1 MKKKKQSGFLL
12 KLVKLVRDQ
21 TGSALPMSD
30 RFSRVAI
37 AGRVAEQR
45 LRGLWTD
52 TDGIILP
59 YVTVLLIVII
69 GMSALAVD
77 GARYVSLQTQLQNG
91 ADQLALAAAA
101 ELNGKT
107 DSIRRANAALFTTL
121 DSFKQS
127 TLFGTT
133 PNENVT
139 IASRYYL
146 SALPGGPDG
155 DKIYPIPSSLHVTED
170 ETGSLLAHFV
180 EVTVTPV
187 TAPTIF
193 PVSFFGGS
201 TFPAN
206 ATAVA
211 GFNKNVC
218 EFTPMYVCNPY
229 ETPGMTYD
237 QATEALIA
245 NDTADPN
252 DLAHRQ
258 MITMRRTPG
267 DFNAPGNYGFLRI
280 PGGGGMGA
288 VRDAIAKIKPGTCL
302 NASAADSQ
310 TGLGGG
316 DMADALN
323 VRFDI
328 YQHSQGN
335 NKNEAAYA
343 PAPNV
348 RKGYTYITG
357 GPPGQSGP
365 CNASP
370 AAPLSTDAKKLAED
384 LGGTPPVGNG
394 LWDFNTYWSVEHPT
408 APVPNGWSN
417 TPPNLPSRYS
427 VYLYEIAQ
435 NTAPGGLTDR
445 SGNPAPTPPVTGEIG
460 SPECS
465 IGTPPAPANRRIMQ
479 AAILNCQALNA
490 LGIFDGGHETNI
502 PIAAFGKFFT
512 LHPADPSTGNFNAEF
527 TGLARVSDEP
537 FPVPN
542 TVQLYR

>member
-1 MKKKKQSGFLL
+1 MKKKKQSGFLS

-21 TGSALPMSD
+21 TGSALPMSH
-30 RFSRVAI
+30 RFSRV
-37 AGRVAEQR
+37 RVVEQR

-59 YVTVLLIVII
+59 YVSVLLIVII

-107 DSIRRANAALFTTL
+107 DSITRANAALTTTL
-121 DSFKQS
+121 ASFQQS

-133 PNENVT
+133 GYENVT

-146 SALPGGPDG
+146 SELPAG
-155 DKIYPIPSSLHVTED
+155 DQTYPIPSSLHVTED
-170 ETGSLLAHFV
+170 ATGALQAHFI

-187 TAPTIF
+187 TIPTIF

-229 ETPGMTYD
+229 EAVGNTDYD
-237 QATEALIA
+237 AATQLLID
-245 NDTADPN
+245 NDVADPN
-252 DLAHRQ
+252 ALGHRQ
-258 MITMRRTPG
+258 MITMRRSPG
-267 DFNAPGNYGFLRI
+267 DFTVPGNYGFLRI
-280 PGGGGMGA
+280 PGGHGLGA
-288 VRDAIAKIKPGTCL
+288 TRDAIAKIKPGTCL

-310 TGLGGG
+310 TGLGG
-316 DMADALN
+316 DAMAEALN

-328 YQHSQGN
+328 YQNSQRN
-335 NKNEAAYA
+335 NKNQADYA

-370 AAPLSTDAKKLAED
+370 AALPTDAMKLPTD

-394 LWDFNTYWSVEHPT
+394 LWDFNTYWSVEHPGV
-408 APVPNGWSN
+408 AAPNGWSN

-427 VYLYEIAQ
+427 VYNYEIA
-435 NTAPGGLTDR
+435 TTGAGGLMDR

-460 SPECS
+460 APACS
-465 IGTPPAPANRRIMQ
+465 TETPPAPADRRIIQ

-490 LGIFDGGHETNI
+490 LHIFDGGHDTNI

-512 LHPADPSTGNFNAEF
+512 LHPADNSTGNFNAEF
-527 TGLARVSDEP
+527 TGLARTSDEAHP
-537 FPVPN
+537 PPN